1 MIFYNDIIIIIYTS
15 IIPIVWIFVKL
26 FVSNHKLFF
35 MVYSIHSVANTI
47 LTFYVNIFT
56 LPICIYLYLY
66 KIFILRFQFVLIY
79 FLHLYYELKYHIEFF
94 ICLKI
99 HLIIYASFKN
109 YLTKSKN
116 YWINAI
122 SKLTITSA
130 LFTFVFLRI

>member
-1 MIFYNDIIIIIYTS
+1 MIIIYTS
-15 IIPIVWIFVKL
+15 ILSIVWIFVIL
-26 FVSNHKLFF
+26 FVLNYKLFF
-35 MVYSIHSVANTI
+35 MVYSIHSSSNTI
-47 LTFYVNIFT
+47 LAFYENIFT
-56 LPICIYLYLY
+56 LPICIFLYPY
-66 KIFILRFQFVLIY
+66 KIFFLRFQFVLIY

-122 SKLTITSA
+122 SKLTITSV
-130 LFTFVFLRI
+130 LFSFFFLRI